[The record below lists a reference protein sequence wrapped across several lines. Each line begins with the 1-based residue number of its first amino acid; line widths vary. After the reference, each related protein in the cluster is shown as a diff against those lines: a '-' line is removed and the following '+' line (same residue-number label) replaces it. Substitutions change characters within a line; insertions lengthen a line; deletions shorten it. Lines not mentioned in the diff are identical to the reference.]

1 MGRIII
7 VQGDAMAIAFFN
19 LKIPLADSCQY
30 EQYKLTKT
38 DRLIFSLG
46 RKGRKPLLVKRLPR
60 DYLEERG
67 NNLVV
72 QLTAEETA
80 RLPCLLYEVN
90 LKLDID
96 GNGEEVYTLINQE
109 LEVVAK

>member
-7 VQGDAMAIAFFN
+7 VQGEARAIAFFN
-19 LKIPLADSCQY
+19 VKIPLADSGQY
-30 EQYKLTKT
+30 EQYKLTET
-38 DRLIFSLG
+38 DRLIFTLG
-46 RKGRKPLLVKRLPR
+46 RKSRKPLLVKRLPR
-60 DYLEERG
+60 DALTERG

-90 LKLDID
+90 LSIDID
-96 GNGEEVYTLINQE
+96 GQGKEVYTLINQE

>member
-1 MGRIII
+1 MNRVI
-7 VQGDAMAIAFFN
+7 VGQGDAVAIAFFN
-19 LKIPLADSCQY
+19 VKIPLADSKQY

-38 DRLIFSLG
+38 DRLIFTLG

-72 QLTAEETA
+72 QLSAEETA
-80 RLPCLLYEVN
+80 RLPCLLYEVS

-96 GNGEEVYTLINQE
+96 GEGEEVYTLINKE